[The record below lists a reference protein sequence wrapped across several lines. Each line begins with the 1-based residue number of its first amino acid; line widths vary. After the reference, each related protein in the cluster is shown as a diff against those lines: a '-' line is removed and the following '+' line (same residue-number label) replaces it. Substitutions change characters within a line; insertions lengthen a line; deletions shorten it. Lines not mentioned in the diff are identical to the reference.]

1 MRLIVALFVA
11 LMVCSAAHA
20 KPIRSQRGEVT
31 AKEPYRAERERKI
44 FSDQRQKKSVIAKRR
59 RRGNVGVGTIPRTQ
73 KKKIEKPIVKKK
85 TAKANEHNRLLLLW
99 IQDVVRGQ

>member
-59 RRGNVGVGTIPRTQ
+59 RRGNVRTIPRTQ
-73 KKKIEKPIVKKK
+73 KRKIEKPIVKKK